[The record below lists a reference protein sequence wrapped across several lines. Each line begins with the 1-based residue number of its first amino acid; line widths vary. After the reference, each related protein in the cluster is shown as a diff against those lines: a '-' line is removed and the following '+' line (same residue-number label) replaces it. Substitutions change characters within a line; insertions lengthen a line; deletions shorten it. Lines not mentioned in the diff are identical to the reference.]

1 MNERECKNAFPFLH
15 SGIFIQF
22 GSIEIL
28 SIVLMKAYN
37 PKDWFKLIFNFH
49 KSDSFRLLI
58 PGMIGLGLFSA
69 LLCYLHLDEHIRL
82 RNTMVMHSLLGFVIS
97 LLLVFRTNTAYDRW
111 WEGRRLWGEL
121 VNNSRNLMLKI
132 VAFLPEEEKE
142 TRKLFSILI
151 SNYSFALKE
160 HLRGGYKE
168 EELQDH
174 PCMPLNELR
183 QVSHVP
189 NRISLQIYKEAE
201 QLVKKGFIKEER
213 LLMLSDELRSF
224 TNIAGACER
233 IKKTPIP
240 YSYSSFIKR
249 VIFVYVITLPLG
261 LIADLQWASVFIVLF
276 IFYAFA
282 GLELIAEEI
291 EDPFGLERNDLP
303 TDELAHTIKKNLQE
317 IVH

>member
-1 MNERECKNAFPFLH
+1 
-15 SGIFIQF
+15 
-22 GSIEIL
+22 
-28 SIVLMKAYN
+28 MKAYN

-49 KSDSFRLLI
+49 KSDSFRLLM
-58 PGMIGLGLFSA
+58 PGMIGLAFLSSV
-69 LLCYLHLDEHIRL
+69 LCYLHLEEYIKL

-132 VAFLPEEEKE
+132 TAFLPEEEQK
-142 TRKLFSILI
+142 TKQLFSILI
-151 SNYSFALKE
+151 SNFAFALKE

-168 EELQDH
+168 EELLDH
-174 PCMPLNELR
+174 SRLPLNELR
-183 QVSHVP
+183 KVQHIP
-189 NRISLQIYKEAE
+189 NRICQQLYAEAD
-201 QLVKKGFIKEER
+201 QLVKKGIITEER
-213 LLMLSDELRSF
+213 LLVISDELRSF
-224 TNIAGACER
+224 TNITGACER

-249 VIFVYVITLPLG
+249 VIFIYVITLPLG
-261 LIADLQWASVFIVLF
+261 LISDLRWGSVLIVLF

-291 EDPFGLERNDLP
+291 EDPFGLERN
-303 TDELAHTIKKNLQE
+303 
-317 IVH
+317 